1 MKCECGEKSDV
12 IDSRYCQRSNRIRRR
27 RECNK
32 GHRFTTFEQVGE
44 DLPSK
49 RELKN
54 LSPEVKNLLNAI
66 IHVLGK

>member
-1 MKCECGEKSDV
+1 MKCECGAKSGV
-12 IDSRYCQRSNRIRRR
+12 IDSRYCRQSNRIRRR
-27 RECNK
+27 RECDS

-44 DLPSK
+44 DLPPK

-66 IHVLGK
+66 IQVMAK